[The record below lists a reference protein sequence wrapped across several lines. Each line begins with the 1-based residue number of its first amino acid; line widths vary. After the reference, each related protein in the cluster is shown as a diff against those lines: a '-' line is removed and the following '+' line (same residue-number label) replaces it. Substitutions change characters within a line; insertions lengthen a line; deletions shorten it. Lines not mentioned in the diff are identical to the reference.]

1 MVFVISLVFLFIRV
15 DNLKLDLVLWGE
27 MGMLR
32 NLGKGKNVCR
42 LSAGSVTFSAWGLVP
57 VKLGWRGD
65 RKEKATSKTLE
76 VSRNEN
82 PYLLSGNDSKE
93 VTENM
98 MVIREN

>member
-1 MVFVISLVFLFIRV
+1 MRPCPL
-15 DNLKLDLVLWGE
+15 G
-27 MGMLR
+27 R
-32 NLGKGKNVCR
+32 NGHAQKPGKGKNVCR
-42 LSAGSVTFSAWGLVP
+42 LSASSVTISAWGLVP
-57 VKLGWRGD
+57 VKSGRRGD
-65 RKEKATSKTLE
+65 KKEKATSKTLE